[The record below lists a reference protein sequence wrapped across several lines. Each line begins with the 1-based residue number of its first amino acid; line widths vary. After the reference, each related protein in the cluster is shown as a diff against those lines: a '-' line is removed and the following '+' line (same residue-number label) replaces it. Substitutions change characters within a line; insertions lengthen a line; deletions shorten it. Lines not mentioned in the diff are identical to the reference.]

1 MLVENILEGE
11 QKEQFLKGAE
21 IAYETIITS
30 FAKGDKK
37 KLKGLLTTKMV
48 SNFEEAIVQR
58 EKDNI
63 KSELTFI
70 GFKESRLEKYEK
82 IKNEFYATVNFVSEI
97 ISVKKDKENKIIQG
111 NPDKIKTVK
120 DCWKFSK
127 NIFSKNPNWYLAEI
141 INK

>member
-1 MLVENILEGE
+1 
-11 QKEQFLKGAE
+11 
-21 IAYETIITS
+21 
-30 FAKGDKK
+30 
-37 KLKGLLTTKMV
+37 MV

-127 NIFSKNPNWYLAEI
+127 NIFSKNPNWYLAEM